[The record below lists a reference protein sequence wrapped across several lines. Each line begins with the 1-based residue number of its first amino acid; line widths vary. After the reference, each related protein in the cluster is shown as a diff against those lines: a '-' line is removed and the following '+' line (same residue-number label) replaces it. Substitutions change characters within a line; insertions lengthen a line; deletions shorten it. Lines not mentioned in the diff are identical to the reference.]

1 MMAGRNR
8 DSLRRMHRILVLLL
22 TAAVAACGIGLLS
35 AGLATNY
42 WLQARV
48 FRDIS
53 SVIRNGSDFAGS
65 MHVGLFSGCKMFNYA
80 FGLREKCFSVTGAEV
95 GTNITYQPGHPM
107 VAATIAFNAGAMLMG
122 LVAVIFSA
130 YNVYTNPIETFAGP
144 LGLYIWNGVS
154 AVFCLVC
161 LILYAVLYLLHLSGN
176 DLLPQS
182 DLDSRFYVATSGF
195 GYSYWLVLG
204 ALAAFLLNEGLVY
217 LSGKHIRSVF
227 QNRSGSMK
235 ERPSEDVLMY

>member
-1 MMAGRNR
+1 MAGRTR
-8 DSLRRMHRILVLLL
+8 DSLRTVYRNVLLVL
-22 TAAVAACGIGLLS
+22 TAAIAACGVGLLS
-35 AGLATNY
+35 AGMATDH

-48 FRDIS
+48 YRDIS
-53 SVIRNGSDFAGS
+53 AVIGNGSDSAGS

-80 FGLREKCFSVTGAEV
+80 FGLREKCFSVTEEQV
-95 GTNITYQPGHPM
+95 GLNITYQPSHPM
-107 VAATIAFNAGAMLMG
+107 VAATIAFNAGAILMG
-122 LVAVIFSA
+122 LIAVIFSA
-130 YNVYTNPIETFAGP
+130 YNVFTNPIETFAGP
-144 LGLYIWNGVS
+144 MGLYIWNGVS

-161 LILYAVLYLLHLSGN
+161 LILYAVLYHLYLSGN
-176 DLLPQS
+176 NLLTQAEF
-182 DLDSRFYVATSGF
+182 DSKFYVATSGF

-204 ALAAFLLNEGLVY
+204 ALAAFLTNEGLVY